1 MSERQD
7 KLEQYVSDMLALTR
21 HILRPIEGQSESDA
35 VKDHPEARQL
45 VSQIESL
52 MERHISQL
60 EQEVSRLGGDPASP
74 IKEAVSSLFGVAA
87 GAIDMVR
94 QEKVSKMLRDDY
106 TALHLAAMGYTML
119 HTTGLGLRD
128 QQTADLA
135 LRLLKDV
142 TPVLVR
148 ISELISNVVIREL
161 ADDVEGIDTSA
172 ADQARRNTQEAW
184 SADHVH
190 ATHPH
195 S

>member
-1 MSERQD
+1 
-7 KLEQYVSDMLALTR
+7 
-21 HILRPIEGQSESDA
+21 
-35 VKDHPEARQL
+35 
-45 VSQIESL
+45 
-52 MERHISQL
+52 
-60 EQEVSRLGGDPASP
+60 
-74 IKEAVSSLFGVAA
+74 VSSLFGVAA
-87 GAIDMVR
+87 SAIDMVR

-119 HTTGLGLRD
+119 HTTGLGLRE

-135 LRLLKDV
+135 LRMLKDV

-161 ADDVEGIDTSA
+161 ANDVEGIDLSA

-184 SADHVH
+184 SAEHVH